1 MRPRNPFLGSTIRTC
16 VARPRAATDQCDLG
30 ARRRRRPRDRLAAR
44 NRPPPSA
51 DLTAFVPPGDGC
63 HAAPIK
69 HRVDPAHRG
78 EREAGYPD
86 AWPTHLTW
94 AGLLL
99 PTLVF
104 VG

>member
-1 MRPRNPFLGSTIRTC
+1 MAPVDVGDSAIAWPRVTGL
-16 VARPRAATDQCDLG
+16 
-30 ARRRRRPRDRLAAR
+30 
-44 NRPPPSA
+44 PPSA